1 MPTLESSNASSI
13 KRCSRPALSGRLF
26 RTARRLSATATAS
39 VYILRRA
46 GVSSGIMKT
55 KFRNQFAVTVLAVLS
70 VCSLASFA
78 SAQEPTK
85 AIAVLHSASGSQVA
99 GTVTFTKV
107 GDTVQVVADITGLTP
122 GKHGFHIHEFGDCSA
137 ADASSAGGHFN
148 PMKKPHGAPDAAE
161 RHAGDLGNLEAD
173 STGKAHLELKDSML
187 KLSGENC
194 IMGRGVIVHEK
205 VDDWSQP
212 TGNAGGR
219 LACGVIGVAK
229 P

>member
-1 MPTLESSNASSI
+1 MKNTSS
-13 KRCSRPALSGRLF
+13 KLLS
-26 RTARRLSATATAS
+26 
-39 VYILRRA
+39 
-46 GVSSGIMKT
+46 
-55 KFRNQFAVTVLAVLS
+55 VLALVGIALTLS
-70 VCSLASFA
+70 VGNAF
-78 SAQEPTK
+78 AQEPTK

-99 GTVTFTKV
+99 GTVTFTKT

-148 PMKKPHGAPDAAE
+148 PMHKPHGAPDSPE
-161 RHAGDLGNLEAD
+161 RHEGDMGNLEAD

-187 KLSGENC
+187 KFSGADS
-194 IMGRGVIVHEK
+194 ILGHAVIVHEK

-212 TGNAGGR
+212 VGNAGGR

>member
-1 MPTLESSNASSI
+1 
-13 KRCSRPALSGRLF
+13 
-26 RTARRLSATATAS
+26 
-39 VYILRRA
+39 
-46 GVSSGIMKT
+46 MKT

-137 ADASSAGGHFN
+137 ADAASAGGHFN